1 MKLALTRQEVFVEV
15 CDLLKFF
22 VLCIDKYEYFQSGI
36 STSYKEAG
44 AYRCGLSVT
53 HNSLD
58 IHLQTKRSRTTA
70 HSIYIR
76 YDYMSRFNGNG
87 WYLASTPY
95 RYGKQ
100 NVFTGVSTSAEVLS
114 MGAFDLVTYAVFKE
128 QHLMALHKTLLEWK
142 KEYEAV
148 MLEFGLTLELT
159 GVLRGAKFV

>member
-1 MKLALTRQEVFVEV
+1 MYLALTRQEVFVEV
-15 CDLLKFF
+15 CELLKFF
-22 VLCIDKYEYFQSGI
+22 VLCIDKHEYFQTGI

-58 IHLQTKRSRTTA
+58 IHLQTKRSRATA

-100 NVFTGVSTSAEVLS
+100 QVFTGVSTSTETIS
-114 MGAFDLVTYAVFKE
+114 MGAFDLVTYAVFKD
-128 QHLMALHKTLLEWK
+128 QHLRALHKTLLEWK

>member
-1 MKLALTRQEVFVEV
+1 MVLTRKEVFVEV

-22 VLCIDKYEYFQSGI
+22 VLCIDKHEYFQTGI

-76 YDYMSRFNGNG
+76 YDYMSRFKGNG

-100 NVFTGVSTSAEVLS
+100 NVFTGVSTSAETLS
-114 MGAFDLVTYAVFKE
+114 MGAFDLVTYAVFKNE
-128 QHLMALHKTLLEWK
+128 HLRALHKTLLEWK

-148 MLEFGLTLELT
+148 MLEFGLMLELT
-159 GVLRGAKFV
+159 GVLRDAKIV

>member
-1 MKLALTRQEVFVEV
+1 MVLTRKEVFVEV

-22 VLCIDKYEYFQSGI
+22 VLCIDKYEYFQSDYF
-36 STSYKEAG
+36 STSFKEAG
-44 AYRCGLSVT
+44 AYRCGLSVN

-58 IHLQTKRSRTTA
+58 IHLQTKRSRATA

-95 RYGKQ
+95 RCGKQ
-100 NVFTGVSTSAEVLS
+100 NVFTGVSTSAETLS
-114 MGAFDLVTYAVFKE
+114 MGAFDLVTYAVFKD
-128 QHLMALHKTLLEWK
+128 QHLRALHKTLLEWK

-148 MLEFGLTLELT
+148 MFEFGLTLELT
-159 GVLRGAKFV
+159 GVLRDAKIV

>member
-1 MKLALTRQEVFVEV
+1 MVLTRKEVFVEV

-22 VLCIDKYEYFQSGI
+22 VLCIDKHEYFQTGI
-36 STSYKEAG
+36 SISYKEAG
-44 AYRCGLSVT
+44 AYRCGLSVN

-58 IHLQTKRSRTTA
+58 IHLQTKRSRATA

-100 NVFTGVSTSAEVLS
+100 HVFTGASTYAEVLS
-114 MGAFDLVTYAVFKE
+114 MDAFELVTYAVFKE
-128 QHLMALHKTLLEWK
+128 QHLRALHKTLLEWK
-142 KEYEAV
+142 KEYV
-148 MLEFGLTLELT
+148 NLVLNLGLNLDLT
-159 GVLRGAKFV
+159 GSLRDAKII